1 MSPHDFL
8 YLFHHGKLEGVRSGV
23 WKFFRETSHYTWP
36 MPVNKK
42 LGDLANHTA
51 GPLPLLYDLSADPGE
66 AYNLAQRFPEVVAE
80 LDAAMSRW
88 EAEMAS
94 NPLGFEG

>member
-1 MSPHDFL
+1 
-8 YLFHHGKLEGVRSGV
+8 
-23 WKFFRETSHYTWP
+23 